1 MLLLFDIDGTLLIDG
16 AAAHREALYTA
27 LREVHHIDP
36 LPNHVETAGRTDGEI
51 TRMILTRAGVDAR
64 TIDAHIEDVRDAACE
79 AFARLCPRDL
89 SDRIAPGVAEV
100 LEELSEDDAH
110 LVSLVTGN
118 LEPIARLKLTR
129 AGLGSHFARG
139 QGGFG
144 SDHEDRAALPHV
156 ARVRAG
162 GPHRP
167 HPREDTVVIG
177 DTPLDIQCARAD
189 GVHSIAVTT
198 GPFSAQQLAGA
209 DVVVGG
215 APELSQ
221 ALVRVARHG
230 SHRRHGVDRDRRA
243 DR

>member
-36 LPNHVETAGRTDGEI
+36 PPNKVETAGRTDGEI
-51 TRMILTRAGVDAR
+51 TRAILTRAGVDAKA
-64 TIDAHIEDVRDAACE
+64 IDAHKDDVRDAACE

-89 SDRIAPGVAEV
+89 SDRVAPGVTET
-100 LEELSEDDAH
+100 LQELADDAH

-129 AGLGSHFARG
+129 AGLGSHFPRG

-144 SDHEDRAALPHV
+144 SDHEDRAALPRV
-156 ARVRAG
+156 ARMRAG

-167 HPREDTVVIG
+167 YPRDDTVVIG
-177 DTPLDIQCARAD
+177 DTPLDIKCARAD

-198 GPFSAQQLAGA
+198 GPYSEPQLAGA

-215 APELSQ
+215 CPDLPQ
-221 ALVRVARHG
+221 ALVRLQTKTCT
-230 SHRRHGVDRDRRA
+230 
-243 DR
+243 